1 LIKFNQK
8 ERRRNKENRFRSSSA
23 SVSSPIKVGE
33 EYDVNIE
40 GMSRRGDSGVTRIG
54 GIVVFVNDTRPGESV
69 RIRIMTVG
77 ERHAT
82 GKVLNQSARRGDA
95 TLNITQIKTEFN
107 LGKLART
114 PIGKEIFDKFA
125 SSFRET
131 RDLTQAFDSLFNC
144 ARENGSFEDL
154 QNAIIKDILVVLK
167 PFFESLIVKP
177 EKKLKPRSSRFSKR
191 IT

>member
-1 LIKFNQK
+1 LVKFNQK
-8 ERRRNKENRFRSSSA
+8 ERRRNKENRFRGASA
-23 SVSSPIKVGE
+23 SVSTPIKVGE

-40 GMSRRGDSGVTRIG
+40 GMSRRGDSGVTRIR
-54 GIVVFVNDTRPGESV
+54 GIVVFVNDTTPGESV

-82 GKVLNQSARRGDA
+82 GKVLNQLARRGDA
-95 TLNITQIKTEFN
+95 TLNTQMKTEFN
-107 LGKLART
+107 LGKLAKT
-114 PIGKEIFDKFA
+114 PMGKEIFDKFA

-131 RDLTQAFDSLFNC
+131 RDLTQAFDSLFNR
-144 ARENGSFEDL
+144 ARENGSIEDL
-154 QNAIIKDILVVLK
+154 QNAIIKDILVGLK

-177 EKKLKPRSSRFSKR
+177 EKKLKPRSSRFPKQ

>member
-1 LIKFNQK
+1 MVKFNRK
-8 ERRRNKENRFRSSSA
+8 ERRRNKENRFRGESA
-23 SVSSPIKVGE
+23 TVSTPVKVGE

-82 GKVLNQSARRGDA
+82 GKVLKQSARRGDA
-95 TLNITQIKTEFN
+95 TLNITQMKTEFN

-114 PIGKEIFDKFA
+114 PMGKEIFDKFA

-144 ARENGSFEDL
+144 ARENGSIEDL

-177 EKKLKPRSSRFSKR
+177 EKKLKPRSSRFSKQ

>member
-1 LIKFNQK
+1 MIKFNQK
-8 ERRRNKENRFRSSSA
+8 ERRRNKENRFRSSGA
-23 SVSSPIKVGE
+23 SVSTPIKVGE

-107 LGKLART
+107 LGKLAKT
-114 PIGKEIFDKFA
+114 PMGKEIFDKFA